1 MHTITKDVN
10 GKVKKTSASNAE
22 DVCTDLPCT
31 TSLLDFKLRR
41 AQLLAF
47 QDFSESL
54 SQLKIRPAEFSVL
67 AMIAQHPGQKQ
78 TTIAEML
85 GIKRAN
91 FVFLMDSI
99 ESRGLAVRR
108 KEKNDR
114 RSHSLYLT
122 DEGIRFVKKMTS
134 LWQEHEKRL
143 VAKLGGRDNLNR
155 LIDLL
160 DRFLAADNDGKPAR
174 LAANSK

>member
-1 MHTITKDVN
+1 IHHHFLNFSKNCACNLRSRYLFVTGICAHIGRANCFQESLLHEMHTITKDVN
-10 GKVKKTSASNAE
+10 GKGKKTSASNAE

-108 KEKNDR
+108 K
-114 RSHSLYLT
+114 
-122 DEGIRFVKKMTS
+122 
-134 LWQEHEKRL
+134 
-143 VAKLGGRDNLNR
+143 
-155 LIDLL
+155 
-160 DRFLAADNDGKPAR
+160 
-174 LAANSK
+174 

>member
-1 MHTITKDVN
+1 M
-10 GKVKKTSASNAE
+10 KKTSASNAE

-99 ESRGLAVRR
+99 ESRGLAVRH

-122 DEGIRFVKKMTS
+122 DGASVLSR
-134 LWQEHEKRL
+134 R
-143 VAKLGGRDNLNR
+143 
-155 LIDLL
+155 
-160 DRFLAADNDGKPAR
+160 
-174 LAANSK
+174 